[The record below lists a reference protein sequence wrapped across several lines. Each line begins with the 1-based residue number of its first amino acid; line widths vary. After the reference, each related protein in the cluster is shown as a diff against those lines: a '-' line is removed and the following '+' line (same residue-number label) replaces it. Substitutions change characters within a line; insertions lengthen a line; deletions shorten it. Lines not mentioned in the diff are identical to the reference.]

1 MRVSARAGHVAYLD
15 GWRGICILLVLV
27 GHYVAPLRSLGTT
40 GVEFFFVLSGS
51 LMADLLVFK
60 RQDIPHFLRRRVARV
75 FPALAVY
82 VLLIGTA
89 LNVSLAALGQPLRLA
104 SPVAALFYFHNYLP
118 EGSVVQ
124 LFEHTWSLAV
134 EEHSYLL
141 LVGIV
146 LAARRKPML
155 AAIFALALSALAVA
169 NAYRLLALPES
180 GRQWIFWRSD
190 VRAASVL
197 ISFALCILFR
207 RMNPDRLPGWFPAGA
222 AILSAVGM
230 ANGADSPAQLVCCT
244 LVASLSVNS
253 LAFCNRSGRAILE
266 TPILVWFGTLSFSI
280 YVWQQMFAVF
290 AKSGWPVLPCLALT
304 LASALASF
312 RLVENPARDFLNSH
326 WASGPRQLLCRRASA
341 DRRKRR
347 TLRRRSRAHEA
358 KRSAASMR
366 GIAERCRG

>member
-1 MRVSARAGHVAYLD
+1 MEAHGFIKEQRHGVVAKLTSLVRVPVRAGHVAYLD

-27 GHYVAPLRSLGTT
+27 GHYVEPLRSFGAT

-82 VLLIGTA
+82 VVLIGTA

-104 SPVAALFYFHNYLP
+104 SPIAALFYFHNYLP
-118 EGSVVQ
+118 ERSVVQ

-155 AAIFALALSALAVA
+155 AAAFALALSALAEA
-169 NAYRLLALPES
+169 NAYRLLTLPH
-180 GRQWIFWRSD
+180 GGAQWIFWRSD
-190 VRAASVL
+190 VRASSVL
-197 ISFALCILFR
+197 ISFGLCILLR
-207 RMNPDRLPGWFPAGA
+207 RMNPDRLPGWFVAGA
-222 AILSAVGM
+222 AMLAATGM
-230 ANGADSPAQLVCCT
+230 ATGGDSPIQLVCCT
-244 LVASLSVNS
+244 ILAALAVNS
-253 LAFCNRSGRAILE
+253 LAFCGRSARGILE
-266 TPILVWFGTLSFSI
+266 APVLVWFGTLSFSI

-290 AKSGWPVLPCLALT
+290 AQSGWPVVPCLALT
-304 LASALASF
+304 LASALVSF
-312 RLVENPARDFLNSH
+312 KLIENPARDFLNAH
-326 WASGPRQLLCRRASA
+326 WGV
-341 DRRKRR
+341 RR
-347 TLRRRSRAHEA
+347 TAVPL
-358 KRSAASMR
+358 AA
-366 GIAERCRG
+366 A